1 LVIVKPETL
10 ISWHRKGFKL
20 FWKWKSQAGRPRLPE
35 NIRKLIVQMAQEN
48 PTWGQAR
55 VAAELSV
62 KLGIYVSP
70 RTVRAY
76 WPPEPGDEATG
87 GPLRRTGGHLS
98 AITPSPSSPAIS
110 WSW

>member
-20 FWKWKSQAGRPRLPE
+20 FWKWKSQAGRPRIPE

-70 RTVRAY
+70 RTVYLFDRSDFELGRDFCAVPRSGSIQVH
-76 WPPEPGDEATG
+76 W
-87 GPLRRTGGHLS
+87 
-98 AITPSPSSPAIS
+98 
-110 WSW
+110 